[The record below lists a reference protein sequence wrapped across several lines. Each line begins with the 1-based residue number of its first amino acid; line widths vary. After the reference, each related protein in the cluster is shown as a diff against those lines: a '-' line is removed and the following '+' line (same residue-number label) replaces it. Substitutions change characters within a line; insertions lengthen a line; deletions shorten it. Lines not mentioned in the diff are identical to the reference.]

1 MHMGLELGQIIT
13 HMIGFV
19 IAVIIL
25 KKFAWKPLL
34 SMLEERKRKIK
45 SEFDNIQK
53 EHKKAQGL
61 YDDYQTKLKEID
73 SLARAKIQEA
83 SRDGQTLA
91 NEIKENA
98 RKEAKQ
104 IVTRT
109 REEIQRDLD
118 KAKVQLRDDVVTM
131 TLQIAEKII
140 QEKLDQ
146 KKDRQLITQLVD
158 EMKQGK
164 VEGLK

>member
-1 MHMGLELGQIIT
+1 MGLEFGQIVT
-13 HMIGFV
+13 HIIGFV

-34 SMLEERKRKIK
+34 SMLEERRGKIK
-45 SEFDNIQK
+45 SEFDSIEQ
-53 EHKKAQGL
+53 ERKKTEKL
-61 YDDYQTKLKEID
+61 YSDYQTKLKEID

-83 SRDGQTLA
+83 AREGQNLA

-98 RKEAKQ
+98 RREAKQ

-109 REEIQRDLD
+109 REDIQRDLD
-118 KAKVQLRDDVVTM
+118 KAKVQLRDDVVNI
-131 TLQIAEKII
+131 TLHLAEKLI

-146 KKDRQLITQLVD
+146 EKDRQLVAQFVD

-164 VEGLK
+164 VEGFK

>member
-1 MHMGLELGQIIT
+1 MGLEFGQIVT
-13 HMIGFV
+13 HIIGFV

-34 SMLEERKRKIK
+34 SMLEERRGKIK
-45 SEFDNIQK
+45 SEFDSIEQ
-53 EHKKAQGL
+53 ERKKTEKL
-61 YDDYQTKLKEID
+61 YSDYQTKLKEID

-83 SRDGQTLA
+83 AREGQNLA

-98 RKEAKQ
+98 RAEAKQ

-109 REEIQRDLD
+109 REDIQRDLD
-118 KAKVQLRDDVVTM
+118 KAKVQLRDDVVNI
-131 TLQIAEKII
+131 TLHLAEKLI

-146 KKDRQLITQLVD
+146 EKDRQLVAQFVD

-164 VEGLK
+164 VEGFK

>member
-1 MHMGLELGQIIT
+1 MGLELGQIIT
-13 HMIGFV
+13 HIIGFV

-34 SMLEERKRKIK
+34 SVLEERRNKIK
-45 SEFDNIQK
+45 SEFDDLEQ
-53 EHKKAQGL
+53 ERKKTERL

-83 SRDGQTLA
+83 SREGQTLA
-91 NEIKENA
+91 NEIKEEA

-118 KAKVQLRDDVVTM
+118 KAKVQLRDDVVNM
-131 TLQIAEKII
+131 TLEITERIIA
-140 QEKLDQ
+140 QKLDRE
-146 KKDRQLITQLVD
+146 KDRELVAQLLDDMQ
-158 EMKQGK
+158 QGK
-164 VEGLK
+164 VEGLR